1 MTQQLVWHA
10 WVHGKK
16 EIYRCM
22 SRMLSMGI
30 DFGLDALSGKVEVVT
45 QAHYNTCCKFDPQ
58 NTNLQEL
65 AEQRVMVVSG
75 HHGTI
80 HVDELRLIIDE
91 GGGLSHLPV
100 TAIILPS
107 REMVRDTDKS
117 NEAAS
122 SC

>member
-1 MTQQLVWHA
+1 MTQHIVWHA

-16 EIYRCM
+16 ERYIGACHVCYPWALILAW
-22 SRMLSMGI
+22 MLCQVKLKLLHRHIIILAVS
-30 DFGLDALSGKVEVVT
+30 LK
-45 QAHYNTCCKFDPQ
+45 
-58 NTNLQEL
+58 EL